1 MPILKKGVATDVN
14 NFRPVS
20 CLIAASKDLEKKICN
35 QVTRYMEVNGLL
47 PDNQHGLRASRST
60 MTALTAMQREWIQ
73 NTEDGL
79 ITGILVL
86 DLSAAFDTVDTG
98 LLCLKLGLYGFDQRS
113 CDWFRSFLT
122 GRSQR
127 VRIGK
132 SLSSPL
138 NLVSRWK
145 TESNHFN
152 SLYCRS

>member
-1 MPILKKGVATDVN
+1 
-14 NFRPVS
+14 
-20 CLIAASKDLEKKICN
+20 
-35 QVTRYMEVNGLL
+35 MEVNGLM
-47 PDNQHGLRASRST
+47 PDNQHGLRTFRST
-60 MTALTAMQREWIQ
+60 MTALTAMQREWIR
-73 NTEDGL
+73 NNEDGL